1 MSAWLLDFVHSAGYA
16 GIALLMFLETVFPP
30 IPSEI
35 IMPVAGYHASQ
46 EKLSWWGALAAGT
59 GGSVAGAVAIYLVG
73 RGIPVATLKRWTDR
87 HGRWLTVSRGDID
100 ASVKWF
106 RERGWAAVFL
116 GRLVPAM
123 RSLIS
128 IPAGLGDMPFA
139 AFLFWTTAG
148 SLLWNAALAGA
159 GYGLGS
165 AFRKVDAVLGPASWA
180 VAVLLV
186 GAYAWR
192 VIRYKRPARKR

>member
-1 MSAWLLDFVHSAGYA
+1 MSDWILDFIRAADYW

-35 IMPVAGYHASQ
+35 IMPLAGYLASQ
-46 EKLSWWGALAAGT
+46 EKMNFWGALFAGT
-59 GGSVAGAVAIYLVG
+59 AGSSLGAVALYLVG
-73 RGIPVATLKRWTDR
+73 RKVPVNSLKHWADR
-87 HGRWLTVSRGDID
+87 HGRWMTVSRKDID

-106 RERGWAAVFL
+106 RKRGWLAVFL

-128 IPAGLGDMPFA
+128 IPAGLGDMPFTPF
-139 AFLFWTTAG
+139 FLWTLAG
-148 SLLWNAALAGA
+148 SLLWNTALAGA

-165 AFRKVDAVLGPASWA
+165 AFEKVDAFLGPVTW
-180 VAVLLV
+180 VVLALML

-192 VIRYKRPARKR
+192 LVKGWKRN

>member
-1 MSAWLLDFVHSAGYA
+1 MSSWILDFVKAAGYG

-35 IMPVAGYHASQ
+35 IMPLAGYLAAQ
-46 EKLSWWGALAAGT
+46 EKMSWWGALAAGT
-59 GGSVAGAVAIYLVG
+59 LGSVAGAVALYLVG
-73 RGIPVATLKRWTDR
+73 RAVPVKTLKAWAHR
-87 HGRWLTVSRGDID
+87 HGRWLTVSPRDID
-100 ASVKWF
+100 GSVKWF
-106 RERGWAAVFL
+106 RKRGWIAVFL

-139 AFLFWTTAG
+139 PFLVWTFAG

-159 GYGLGS
+159 GFGLGS
-165 AFRKVDAVLGPASWA
+165 AFSKVDAVLGPASWA
-180 VAVLLV
+180 VTALLL

-192 VIRYKRPARKR
+192 VARFKR